1 MIQDSG
7 NRTKF
12 ETGAVRDMGEGK
24 GRCDLLPPLALLRL
38 AKHFEAGCQKY
49 GLQVETKPCK
59 SCGEKKLIEDFSKDK
74 SKHDGLSI
82 YCRQCCKQKKARK

>member
-1 MIQDSG
+1 MKIYDNATPDGRIVEYRNPNNDYYG
-7 NRTKF
+7 NCQ
-12 ETGAVRDMGEGK
+12 VRKMTTEERK
-24 GRCDLLPPLALLRL
+24 
-38 AKHFEAGCQKY
+38 KY